1 MKKMIIALI
10 CGAMALSFAAC
21 GSKSYTASEYSD
33 SEVNDKVQ
41 MYIPQKTVTD
51 ETDEFTVVLENT
63 TDQDYNYDA
72 GQRLEVWKNSKWC
85 VVEDKIN
92 FTTSQLFTLPAGGSD
107 ELTFNVA
114 DHYGKLAEGR
124 YRVVQVLSDMEGNT
138 TIASAEFGI
147 GAVNTK

>member
-51 ETDEFTVVLENT
+51 ETDEFTVVLEHT

-92 FTTSQLFTLPAGGSD
+92 FTTMQLLTLPAGGSD

-114 DHYGKLAEGR
+114 DHYGTLSEGR
-124 YRVVQVLSDMEGNT
+124 YRVVQVLSDREGNT
-138 TIASAEFGI
+138 TIAAAEFGI
-147 GAVNTK
+147 GRVNTK

>member
-63 TDQDYNYDA
+63 TDQDYNYNA

-92 FTTSQLFTLPAGGSD
+92 FTTMQLFTLPAGGSD

-114 DHYGKLAEGR
+114 DHYGTLSEGH
-124 YRVVQVLSDMEGNT
+124 YRVVQVLSDREGNT
-138 TIASAEFGI
+138 TIAAAEFGI
-147 GAVNTK
+147 GGVNTK

>member
-63 TDQDYNYDA
+63 TDQDYNYNA
-72 GQRLEVWKNSKWC
+72 GQRLEVWKDSKWC

-92 FTTSQLFTLPAGGSD
+92 FTTMQLFTLPAGGSD

-114 DHYGKLAEGR
+114 DHYGTLSEGH
-124 YRVVQVLSDMEGNT
+124 YRVVQVLSDREGNT
-138 TIASAEFGI
+138 TIAAAEFGI
-147 GAVNTK
+147 GGVNTK

>member
-10 CGAMALSFAAC
+10 CGAMVLSFAAC

-41 MYIPQKTVTD
+41 MHIPQKTVTD

-92 FTTSQLFTLPAGGSD
+92 FTTMQLFTLPAGGSD
-107 ELTFNVA
+107 ISHVTPSYVPSSTS
-114 DHYGKLAEGR
+114 
-124 YRVVQVLSDMEGNT
+124 Q
-138 TIASAEFGI
+138 TITASLPRDVTA
-147 GAVNTK
+147 

>member
-1 MKKMIIALI
+1 
-10 CGAMALSFAAC
+10 
-21 GSKSYTASEYSD
+21 
-33 SEVNDKVQ
+33 

-92 FTTSQLFTLPAGGSD
+92 FTTMQLFTLPAGGSD

-114 DHYGKLAEGR
+114 DHYGTLSEGR
-124 YRVVQVLSDMEGNT
+124 YRVVQVLSDREGNT
-138 TIASAEFGI
+138 TIAAAEFGI
-147 GAVNTK
+147 GRVNTK

>member
-92 FTTSQLFTLPAGGSD
+92 FTTMQLFTLPTGGSD

>member
-72 GQRLEVWKNSKWC
+72 GKRLEVWKNSKWC

-92 FTTSQLFTLPAGGSD
+92 FTTMQLFTLPAGGSD

>member
-63 TDQDYNYDA
+63 TDQDYNYNA
-72 GQRLEVWKNSKWC
+72 GQRLEVWKDSKWC

-92 FTTSQLFTLPAGGSD
+92 FTTMQLFALPAGGSD

-114 DHYGKLAEGR
+114 DHYGTLSEGR
-124 YRVVQVLSDMEGNT
+124 YRVVQVLSDREGNT
-138 TIASAEFGI
+138 TIAAAEFGI
-147 GAVNTK
+147 GGVNTK

>member
-92 FTTSQLFTLPAGGSD
+92 FTTMQLFTLPAGGSD

-114 DHYGKLAEGR
+114 DHYGKLPEGR
-124 YRVVQVLSDMEGNT
+124 YRVVQVLSDSEGNT
-138 TIASAEFGI
+138 TIAAAEFGI
-147 GAVNTK
+147 GRVNTK

>member
-1 MKKMIIALI
+1 
-10 CGAMALSFAAC
+10 
-21 GSKSYTASEYSD
+21 
-33 SEVNDKVQ
+33 

-92 FTTSQLFTLPAGGSD
+92 FTTMQLFTLPAGGSD

-114 DHYGKLAEGR
+114 DHYGTLSEGR
-124 YRVVQVLSDMEGNT
+124 YRVVMIFNDHDGNQT
-138 TIASAEFGI
+138 LAAAEFGI
-147 GAVNTK
+147 GRVNTK

>member
-92 FTTSQLFTLPAGGSD
+92 FTTMQLFTLPAGGSD

-124 YRVVQVLSDMEGNT
+124 YRVVQVLSDSEGNT
-138 TIASAEFGI
+138 TIAAAEFGI
-147 GAVNTK
+147 GRVNTK

>member
-10 CGAMALSFAAC
+10 CGAMALSFASC

-92 FTTSQLFTLPAGGSD
+92 FTTMQLFTLPAGGSD

-147 GAVNTK
+147 GRVNTK

>member
-92 FTTSQLFTLPAGGSD
+92 FTTMQLFTLPAGGSD

-124 YRVVQVLSDMEGNT
+124 YRVVQVLSDREGNT
-138 TIASAEFGI
+138 TIAAAEFGI
-147 GAVNTK
+147 GGVNTK

>member
-92 FTTSQLFTLPAGGSD
+92 FITMQLFTLPAGGSD

-114 DHYGKLAEGR
+114 DHYGTLAEGR
-124 YRVVQVLSDMEGNT
+124 YRVVQVLSDREGNT
-138 TIASAEFGI
+138 TIAAAEFGI
-147 GAVNTK
+147 GRVNTK

>member
-33 SEVNDKVQ
+33 SEVNDTVQ

-92 FTTSQLFTLPAGGSD
+92 FTTMQLFTLPAGGSD

>member
-41 MYIPQKTVTD
+41 MHIPQKTVTD

-63 TDQDYNYDA
+63 TDQDYNYNA

-92 FTTSQLFTLPAGGSD
+92 FTTMQLFTLPAGGSD

-114 DHYGKLAEGR
+114 DHYGTLSEGR
-124 YRVVQVLSDMEGNT
+124 YRVVQVLSDREGNT
-138 TIASAEFGI
+138 TIAAAEFGI
-147 GAVNTK
+147 GRVNTK

>member
-10 CGAMALSFAAC
+10 CGAMVLSFAAC

-41 MYIPQKTVTD
+41 MHIPQKTVTD

-92 FTTSQLFTLPAGGSD
+92 FTTMQLFTLPAGGSD

-124 YRVVQVLSDMEGNT
+124 YRVVQVLSDREGNT
-138 TIASAEFGI
+138 TIAAAEFGI
-147 GAVNTK
+147 GRVNTK

>member
-10 CGAMALSFAAC
+10 CGAMVLSFAAC

-41 MYIPQKTVTD
+41 MHIPQKTVTD

-92 FTTSQLFTLPAGGSD
+92 FTTMQLFTLPAGGSD

>member
-92 FTTSQLFTLPAGGSD
+92 FTTMQLFTLPAGGSD

-114 DHYGKLAEGR
+114 DHYGKLAEGL
-124 YRVVQVLSDMEGNT
+124 YRVVQVLSDREGNT
-138 TIASAEFGI
+138 TIAAAEFGI
-147 GAVNTK
+147 GRVNTK

>member
-1 MKKMIIALI
+1 MKKRIIALV

-21 GSKSYTASEYSD
+21 GSGSYTASEYSD
-33 SEVNDKVQ
+33 SEGNDKVQ

-63 TDQDYNYDA
+63 TDQDYNYNA

-92 FTTSQLFTLPAGGSD
+92 FTTMQLFTLPAGGSD
-107 ELTFNVA
+107 GLTFNVA
-114 DHYGKLAEGR
+114 DHYGTLSEGR
-124 YRVVQVLSDMEGNT
+124 YRVVQVLSDREGNT
-138 TIASAEFGI
+138 TIAAAEFGI
-147 GAVNTK
+147 GRVNTK

>member
-92 FTTSQLFTLPAGGSD
+92 FTTMQLFTLPAGGSD

-124 YRVVQVLSDMEGNT
+124 YRVVQVLSDSEGNT
-138 TIASAEFGI
+138 TLAAAEFGI
-147 GAVNTK
+147 GRVNTK

>member
-1 MKKMIIALI
+1 MKKVIIALI
-10 CGAMALSFAAC
+10 CGVMALSIAAC

-92 FTTSQLFTLPAGGSD
+92 FTTMQLFTLPAGGSD

>member
-92 FTTSQLFTLPAGGSD
+92 FTTMQLFTLPAGGSD

-124 YRVVQVLSDMEGNT
+124 YRVVQVLSDSEGNT
-138 TIASAEFGI
+138 TLAAAEFGL
-147 GAVNTK
+147 GRVNTK

>member
-92 FTTSQLFTLPAGGSD
+92 FTTMQLFTLPAGGSD

-124 YRVVQVLSDMEGNT
+124 YRVVQVLSDTEGNT

>member
-41 MYIPQKTVTD
+41 LYIPQKTVTD

-63 TDQDYNYDA
+63 TDQDYNYNA
-72 GQRLEVWKNSKWC
+72 GQRLEVWKDSKWC

-92 FTTSQLFTLPAGGSD
+92 FTTMQLFTLPAGGSD

-124 YRVVQVLSDMEGNT
+124 YRVVQVLSDSEGNT
-138 TIASAEFGI
+138 TIAAAEFGI
-147 GAVNTK
+147 GRVNTK

>member
-92 FTTSQLFTLPAGGSD
+92 FTTMQLFTLPAGGSD

-124 YRVVQVLSDMEGNT
+124 YSVVQVLSDMEGNT

>member
-92 FTTSQLFTLPAGGSD
+92 FTTMQLFTL
-107 ELTFNVA
+107 NVA

>member
-63 TDQDYNYDA
+63 TDQDYNYNA
-72 GQRLEVWKNSKWC
+72 GQRLEVWKDSKWC

-92 FTTSQLFTLPAGGSD
+92 FTTMQLFTLPAGGSD

-124 YRVVQVLSDMEGNT
+124 YRVVQVLSDSEGNT
-138 TIASAEFGI
+138 TIAAAEFGI
-147 GAVNTK
+147 GRVNTK

>member
-72 GQRLEVWKNSKWC
+72 GQRLEV
-85 VVEDKIN
+85 
-92 FTTSQLFTLPAGGSD
+92 FTLPAGGSD

>member
-92 FTTSQLFTLPAGGSD
+92 FTTMQLFTLPAGGSD

-124 YRVVQVLSDMEGNT
+124 YRVVQELSDREGNT
-138 TIASAEFGI
+138 TIAAAEFGI
-147 GAVNTK
+147 GRVNTK

>member
-92 FTTSQLFTLPAGGSD
+92 FTTMQLFTLP
-107 ELTFNVA
+107 VA

>member
-1 MKKMIIALI
+1 MKKIIIALV

-21 GSKSYTASEYSD
+21 GSGSYTASEYSD

-63 TDQDYNYDA
+63 TDQDYNDDA
-72 GQRLEVWKNSKWC
+72 GQRLEVWKNSKWW

-92 FTTSQLFTLPAGGSD
+92 FTTMQLFTLPAGGSD

-114 DHYGKLAEGR
+114 DHYGTLSEGR
-124 YRVVQVLSDMEGNT
+124 YRVVQVLSDREGNT
-138 TIASAEFGI
+138 TIAAAEFGI
-147 GAVNTK
+147 GRVNTK

>member
-21 GSKSYTASEYSD
+21 GSKSYTDSEYSD

-92 FTTSQLFTLPAGGSD
+92 FTTMQLFTLPAGGSD

>member
-72 GQRLEVWKNSKWC
+72 GQRPEVWKNSKWC

-92 FTTSQLFTLPAGGSD
+92 FTTMQLFTLPAGGSD

-114 DHYGKLAEGR
+114 DHYGTLSEGR
-124 YRVVQVLSDMEGNT
+124 YRVVQVLSDREGNT
-138 TIASAEFGI
+138 TIAAAEFGI
-147 GAVNTK
+147 GRVNTK

>member
-41 MYIPQKTVTD
+41 MHIPQKTVTD

-92 FTTSQLFTLPAGGSD
+92 FTTMQLFTLPAGGSD

-124 YRVVQVLSDMEGNT
+124 YRVVQVLSDREGNT
-138 TIASAEFGI
+138 TIAAAEFGI
-147 GAVNTK
+147 GRVNTK